1 MRIISAGMSKNRLSS
16 EAKAWI
22 LYDGGNSA
30 FATTVIAAFFP
41 IFFNDFWAS
50 GLEAEVKTA
59 YLGWGL
65 TISNLVLLFTSPF
78 IGAITDVSRTTK
90 LLFTGFGFIAIIC
103 VAVLYLVPAGSWL
116 QALIFFGIA
125 NYCFA
130 AGNTLYDKMLIQV
143 SNESNIAKISSY
155 GFAFG
160 YLGGGFLFLINA
172 AMTMKPD
179 LFGLANSADA
189 VRWSFLSVSVWWTL
203 FLIPILL
210 KIKDSGKD
218 LPGSHFKLAYQKVFH
233 TLKTIS
239 SKRNVFIF
247 LLAFFLYIDGVHTI
261 MAMAADFALNL
272 GLPSTNVIVALI
284 LVQFVAFPTTL
295 LWSKFA
301 YKFGDKN
308 TLLLTIVLYLV
319 VISYSAF
326 LSNAME
332 FYVLASMVGAIQG
345 GIQSISRSYYATL
358 IPKNESGEYFGFYNM
373 FGRAGAFL
381 GPALVAIF
389 VTIFN
394 DTRYGLIPIAALF
407 IMGGI
412 ILLKVKNYNES
423 V

>member
-1 MRIISAGMSKNRLSS
+1 MSRAKLSA

-50 GLEAEVKTA
+50 ALDAEVKTA

-90 LLFTGFGFIAIIC
+90 FLFSGFGAISIIC
-103 VAVLYLVPAGSWL
+103 VAILFFVPAGSWL

-130 AGNTLYDKMLIQV
+130 AGNTLYDKMLVQV
-143 SNESNIAKISSY
+143 SNQDNIARISSY

-172 AMTMKPD
+172 AMTIKPEF
-179 LFGLANSADA
+179 FGLSSVADA

-210 KIKDSGKD
+210 KIQDKGVS
-218 LPGSHFKLAYQKVFH
+218 LPGSHFKMAYLRVIN
-233 TLKTIS
+233 TLRTVS
-239 SKRNVFIF
+239 SKKNVFIF

-272 GLPSTNVIVALI
+272 GLPSSDIIVALI

-301 YKFGDKN
+301 YKFGEKN
-308 TLLLTIVLYLV
+308 TLLFTISLYLL
-319 VISYSAF
+319 VIAYSAF
-326 LSNAME
+326 LSNSIE
-332 FYVLASMVGAIQG
+332 FYVLACMVGAIQG

-358 IPKNESGEYFGFYNM
+358 IPQDESGEYFGFYNM
-373 FGRAGAFL
+373 FGRAGAFM

-389 VTIFN
+389 VTFFQ
-394 DTRYGLIPIAALF
+394 DTRFGLIPIAALF
-407 IMGGI
+407 IMGAI
-412 ILLKVKNYNES
+412 ILLRVKSNNES
-423 V
+423 F

>member
-1 MRIISAGMSKNRLSS
+1 MSKAKLST

-50 GLEAEVKTA
+50 GLDAEVKTA

-90 LLFTGFGFIAIIC
+90 FLFSGFGAISIIC
-103 VAVLYLVPAGSWL
+103 VAILFFVPAGSWL

-130 AGNTLYDKMLIQV
+130 AGNTLYDKMLVQV
-143 SNESNIAKISSY
+143 SNQDNIARISSY

-172 AMTMKPD
+172 AMTIKPEF
-179 LFGLANSADA
+179 FGLSSVADA

-210 KIKDSGKD
+210 KIQDKGVS
-218 LPGSHFKLAYQKVFH
+218 LPGSHFKMAYLRVIN
-233 TLKTIS
+233 TLRTVS
-239 SKRNVFIF
+239 SKKNVFIF

-272 GLPSTNVIVALI
+272 GLPSSDIIVALI

-295 LWSKFA
+295 IWSKFA
-301 YKFGDKN
+301 YKFGEKN
-308 TLLLTIVLYLV
+308 TLLFTISLYLL
-319 VISYSAF
+319 VIAYSAF
-326 LSNAME
+326 LSNAIE
-332 FYVLASMVGAIQG
+332 FYVLASMVGAIQEASNPFLEV
-345 GIQSISRSYYATL
+345 IMQPLFRKMNLENI
-358 IPKNESGEYFGFYNM
+358 FGFYNM
-373 FGRAGAFL
+373 FGRAGAFM
-381 GPALVAIF
+381 GPALVAVF
-389 VTIFN
+389 VTFFQ
-394 DTRYGLIPIAALF
+394 DTRFGLIPIAALF
-407 IMGGI
+407 IMGAI
-412 ILLKVKNYNES
+412 ILLRVKSNNES
-423 V
+423 F

>member
-1 MRIISAGMSKNRLSS
+1 MSKNRLSS

-90 LLFTGFGFIAIIC
+90 FLFTGFGFIAIIC
-103 VAVLYLVPAGSWL
+103 VAVLYLIPAGSWL

-272 GLPSTNVIVALI
+272 GLPSSNVIVALI

>member
-1 MRIISAGMSKNRLSS
+1 MSKNRLSS

-103 VAVLYLVPAGSWL
+103 VAILYLVPAGSWL

>member
-1 MRIISAGMSKNRLSS
+1 MSKAKLST

-41 IFFNDFWAS
+41 IFFNDFWAT

-90 LLFTGFGFIAIIC
+90 ILFTGFGAISIIS
-103 VAVLYLVPAGSWL
+103 VAVLYFIPSGSWL

-130 AGNTLYDKMLIQV
+130 AGNTLYDKMLVQV
-143 SNESNIAKISSY
+143 SDESNIARISSY

-160 YLGGGFLFLINA
+160 YLGGGLLFLVNA
-172 AMTMKPD
+172 AMTIKPEI
-179 LFGLANSADA
+179 FGLSSVADA

-203 FLIPILL
+203 FIIPILL
-210 KIKDSGKD
+210 KIKDKGKN
-218 LPGSHFKLAYQKVFH
+218 LPGSHFKLAYTKVFN
-233 TLKTIS
+233 TIRTVS
-239 SKRNVFIF
+239 AKKNVFIF

-272 GLPSTNVIVALI
+272 GLPSSDVVVALI

-295 LWSKFA
+295 LWSRFA

-308 TLLLTIVLYLV
+308 TLLFTISLYLI
-319 VISYSAF
+319 VIAYSVF
-326 LSNAME
+326 LSNAIE
-332 FYVLASMVGAIQG
+332 FYILASMVGAIQG

-358 IPKNESGEYFGFYNM
+358 IPPQESGEYFGFYNM
-373 FGRAGAFL
+373 FGRAGAFM

-389 VTIFN
+389 VTFFQ

-407 IMGGI
+407 IIGAI
-412 ILLKVKNYNES
+412 ILLKVKSNNES
-423 V
+423 TKS

>member
-1 MRIISAGMSKNRLSS
+1 MNKPKLSK

-50 GLEAEVKTA
+50 GLEVEVKTA

-78 IGAITDVSRTTK
+78 IGAITDVSKTTK
-90 LLFTGFGFIAIIC
+90 LLFTSFAFIAIFS
-103 VAVLYLVPAGSWL
+103 VAILYLIPAGSWL

-160 YLGGGFLFLINA
+160 YLGGGVLFLINA
-172 AMTMKPD
+172 AMTMKPE
-179 LFGLANSADA
+179 LFGLDSVAEA
-189 VRWSFLSVSVWWTL
+189 VQWSFLSVSVWWTL

-210 KIKDSGKD
+210 RIKDQGEN
-218 LPGSHFKLAYQKVFH
+218 LPGAHFKKAFQKVFH
-233 TLKTIS
+233 TLRTVS
-239 SKRNVFIF
+239 SKKNVFIF

-272 GLPSTNVIVALI
+272 GLPSSDVIVALI

-295 LWSKFA
+295 LWSKVA
-301 YKFGDKN
+301 QRIGDKN
-308 TLLLTIVLYLV
+308 TLLITIFLYLI
-319 VISYSAF
+319 VIGYSVF
-326 LSNAME
+326 LSNAIE

-345 GIQSISRSYYATL
+345 GIQSISRSFYATL
-358 IPKNESGEYFGFYNM
+358 IPQNESGEYFGFYNM
-373 FGRAGAFL
+373 FGRAGAFM
-381 GPALVAIF
+381 GPAMVAIF
-389 VTIFN
+389 VTFSN
-394 DTRYGLIPIAALF
+394 DTRFGLIPIAALF

-412 ILLKVKNYNES
+412 ILLKVQKPNES
-423 V
+423 L

>member
-1 MRIISAGMSKNRLSS
+1 MSKNRLSS

-50 GLEAEVKTA
+50 DLEAEVKTA

-90 LLFTGFGFIAIIC
+90 FLFTGFGFIAIIC
-103 VAVLYLVPAGSWL
+103 VAVLYLIPAGSWL

>member
-1 MRIISAGMSKNRLSS
+1 MSKAKLSA

-78 IGAITDVSRTTK
+78 IGALTDVSRTTK
-90 LLFTGFGFIAIIC
+90 ILFTGFGAISIIS
-103 VAVLYLVPAGSWL
+103 VAVLYFIPAGSWL

-130 AGNTLYDKMLIQV
+130 AGNTLYDKMLVQV
-143 SNESNIAKISSY
+143 SDESNIARISSY

-160 YLGGGFLFLINA
+160 YLGGGLLFLINA
-172 AMTMKPD
+172 AMTIKPEF
-179 LFGLANSADA
+179 FGLSSVADA

-210 KIKDSGKD
+210 KIQDKGVN
-218 LPGSHFKLAYQKVFH
+218 LPGSHFMLAYTKVFN
-233 TLKTIS
+233 TLKTVS
-239 SKRNVFIF
+239 AKKNVFIF

-272 GLPSTNVIVALI
+272 GLPSSDVIIALI

-308 TLLLTIVLYLV
+308 TLLFTISL
-319 VISYSAF
+319 
-326 LSNAME
+326 
-332 FYVLASMVGAIQG
+332 
-345 GIQSISRSYYATL
+345 
-358 IPKNESGEYFGFYNM
+358 
-373 FGRAGAFL
+373 
-381 GPALVAIF
+381 
-389 VTIFN
+389 
-394 DTRYGLIPIAALF
+394 
-407 IMGGI
+407 
-412 ILLKVKNYNES
+412 
-423 V
+423 

>member
-1 MRIISAGMSKNRLSS
+1 MEFVGMNKPKLSP

-90 LLFTGFGFIAIIC
+90 VLFSGFACIAIIC
-103 VAVLYLVPAGSWL
+103 VAALYFIPAGSWL
-116 QALIFFGIA
+116 YALIFFGIA

-143 SNESNIAKISSY
+143 SDESNIAKISSY

-160 YLGGGFLFLINA
+160 YLGGGSLFLLNA
-172 AMTMKPD
+172 AMTIKPEF
-179 LFGLANSADA
+179 FGLNSVAEA
-189 VRWSFLSVSVWWTL
+189 VQWSFLSVSVWWIL
-203 FLIPILL
+203 FLIPIMLR
-210 KIKDSGKD
+210 IKDQGET
-218 LPGSHFKLAYQKVFH
+218 LPGNKLTLAFQKVLH
-233 TLKTIS
+233 TLKTVS
-239 SKRNVFIF
+239 SKKNVFIF

-272 GLPSTNVIVALI
+272 GLPSSDIIVALI

-295 LWSKFA
+295 LWSKVA
-301 YKFGDKN
+301 SNIGDKN
-308 TLLLTIVLYLV
+308 TLLITILLYLIV
-319 VISYSAF
+319 VGYSAF
-326 LSNAME
+326 LSSAME
-332 FYVLASMVGAIQG
+332 FYILAAMVGAIQG

-358 IPKNESGEYFGFYNM
+358 IPQQEAGEYFGFYNM
-373 FGRAGAFL
+373 FGRAGAFM
-381 GPALVAIF
+381 GPAMVAIF
-389 VTIFN
+389 VTMTN
-394 DTRYGLIPIAALF
+394 DTKSGLIPIAALF

-412 ILLKVKNYNES
+412 ILLKVKSPHES
-423 V
+423 L

>member
-1 MRIISAGMSKNRLSS
+1 MSKAKLSA

-50 GLEAEVKTA
+50 TLEAEVKTA

-78 IGAITDVSRTTK
+78 IGALTDVSRTTK
-90 LLFTGFGFIAIIC
+90 ILFTGFGSISI
-103 VAVLYLVPAGSWL
+103 V
-116 QALIFFGIA
+116 FGIA

-130 AGNTLYDKMLIQV
+130 AGNTLYDKMLVQV
-143 SNESNIAKISSY
+143 SNESNIARISSY

-160 YLGGGFLFLINA
+160 YLGGGLLFLINA
-172 AMTMKPD
+172 AMTIKPEF
-179 LFGLANSADA
+179 FGLSSVAEA

-210 KIKDSGKD
+210 KIQDRGVS
-218 LPGSHFKLAYQKVFH
+218 LPGPHIKLAYSKVFN
-233 TLKTIS
+233 TLRTVS
-239 SKRNVFIF
+239 SKKNVFIF

-272 GLPSTNVIVALI
+272 GLPSSDVIVALI

-295 LWSKFA
+295 LWSRFA
-301 YKFGDKN
+301 YKFGDKK
-308 TLLLTIVLYLV
+308 TLLFTISLYLV
-319 VISYSAF
+319 VIAYSAF
-326 LSNAME
+326 LSNAVE

-358 IPKNESGEYFGFYNM
+358 IPQDESGEYFGFYNM
-373 FGRAGAFL
+373 FGRAGAFM

-389 VTIFN
+389 VTFFQ

-407 IMGGI
+407 IMGAI
-412 ILLKVKNYNES
+412 ILLKVKSPHES
-423 V
+423 FQS

>member
-1 MRIISAGMSKNRLSS
+1 MSKAKLSA

-78 IGAITDVSRTTK
+78 IGALTDVSRTTK
-90 LLFTGFGFIAIIC
+90 ILFTGFGAISIVS
-103 VAVLYLVPAGSWL
+103 VAVLYFIPAGSWL

-130 AGNTLYDKMLIQV
+130 AGNTLYDKMLVQV
-143 SNESNIAKISSY
+143 SNESNIARISSY

-160 YLGGGFLFLINA
+160 YLGGGLLFLINA
-172 AMTMKPD
+172 AMTIKPEF
-179 LFGLANSADA
+179 FGLSSVPEA

-210 KIKDSGKD
+210 KIQDRGVS
-218 LPGSHFKLAYQKVFH
+218 LPGPHIKLAYSKVFN
-233 TLKTIS
+233 TLRTVS
-239 SKRNVFIF
+239 SKKNVFIF

-272 GLPSTNVIVALI
+272 GLPSSDVIVALI

-295 LWSKFA
+295 LWSRFA
-301 YKFGDKN
+301 YKFGDKK
-308 TLLLTIVLYLV
+308 TLLFTISLYLV
-319 VISYSAF
+319 VIAYSAF
-326 LSNAME
+326 LSNAVE

-358 IPKNESGEYFGFYNM
+358 IPQDESGEYFGFYNM
-373 FGRAGAFL
+373 FGRAGAFM

-389 VTIFN
+389 VTFFQ

-407 IMGGI
+407 IMGAI
-412 ILLKVKNYNES
+412 ILLKVKSPHES
-423 V
+423 FQS

>member
-1 MRIISAGMSKNRLSS
+1 MSKAKLSA

-78 IGAITDVSRTTK
+78 IGALTDVSRTTK
-90 LLFTGFGFIAIIC
+90 ILFTGFGAISIIS
-103 VAVLYLVPAGSWL
+103 VAVLYFIPAGSWL

-130 AGNTLYDKMLIQV
+130 AGNTLYDKMLVQV
-143 SNESNIAKISSY
+143 SDASNIARISSY

-160 YLGGGFLFLINA
+160 YLGGGLLFLINA
-172 AMTMKPD
+172 AMTIKPEF
-179 LFGLANSADA
+179 FGLSSVADA

-210 KIKDSGKD
+210 KIQDKGVN
-218 LPGSHFKLAYQKVFH
+218 LPGSHFMLAYSKVFN
-233 TLKTIS
+233 TLKTVS
-239 SKRNVFIF
+239 AKKNVFIF
-247 LLAFFLYIDGVHTI
+247 LLSFFLYIDGVHTI

-272 GLPSTNVIVALI
+272 GLPSSDVIIALI

-308 TLLLTIVLYLV
+308 TLLFTISLYLI
-319 VISYSAF
+319 VIGYSVF
-326 LSNAME
+326 LSNAIE
-332 FYVLASMVGAIQG
+332 FYILASMVGAIQG

-358 IPKNESGEYFGFYNM
+358 IPQDESGEYFGFYNM
-373 FGRAGAFL
+373 FGRAGAFM

-389 VTIFN
+389 VTFFQ

-407 IMGGI
+407 IMGAI
-412 ILLKVKNYNES
+412 ILLKVKSTNES
-423 V
+423 LQS

>member
-1 MRIISAGMSKNRLSS
+1 MSKARLSA

-78 IGAITDVSRTTK
+78 IGALTDISRTTK
-90 LLFTGFGFIAIIC
+90 LLFTGFGAISIIS
-103 VAVLYLVPAGSWL
+103 VAVLYFIPAGSWL

-130 AGNTLYDKMLIQV
+130 AGNTLYDKMLVQV
-143 SNESNIAKISSY
+143 SDESNIARISSY

-160 YLGGGFLFLINA
+160 YLGGGLLFLVNA
-172 AMTMKPD
+172 AMTIKPEF
-179 LFGLANSADA
+179 FGLSSVADA

-210 KIKDSGKD
+210 KIQDKGVN
-218 LPGSHFKLAYQKVFH
+218 LPGSHFKLAYSKVFN
-233 TLKTIS
+233 TLKTVS
-239 SKRNVFIF
+239 AKKNVFIF

-272 GLPSTNVIVALI
+272 GLPSSDVIIALI

-308 TLLLTIVLYLV
+308 TLLFTISLYLI
-319 VISYSAF
+319 VIGYSVF
-326 LSNAME
+326 LSNAIE
-332 FYVLASMVGAIQG
+332 FYILASMVGAIQG

-358 IPKNESGEYFGFYNM
+358 IPQDESGEYFGFYNM
-373 FGRAGAFL
+373 FGRAGAFM

-389 VTIFN
+389 VTFFQ

-407 IMGGI
+407 IMGAI
-412 ILLKVKNYNES
+412 ILLKVKSTNES
-423 V
+423 LQS

>member
-1 MRIISAGMSKNRLSS
+1 MSKNRLSS

-90 LLFTGFGFIAIIC
+90 VLFTGFGFIAIIC
-103 VAVLYLVPAGSWL
+103 VAILYLVPAGSWL

>member
-1 MRIISAGMSKNRLSS
+1 MGILGMSRSKLSK

-22 LYDGGNSA
+22 FYDGGNSA

-41 IFFNDFWAS
+41 IFFNDFWATS
-50 GLEAEVKTA
+50 LTDEVKTA

-65 TISNLVLLFTSPF
+65 TISNLVLLFTAPF
-78 IGAITDVSRTTK
+78 IGAVTDVSKTTK
-90 LLFTGFGFIAIIC
+90 FLFTIFAFISIFS
-103 VAVLYLVPAGSWL
+103 VAVLYLIPAGSWL
-116 QALIFFGIA
+116 QALVFFGIA

-143 SNESNIAKISSY
+143 SDESNIAKISSY

-172 AMTMKPD
+172 AMTIRPD
-179 LFGLANSADA
+179 FFGLDSIADA

-210 KIKDSGKD
+210 RVQDNGKNM
-218 LPGSHFKLAYQKVFH
+218 PGSTFKLAVKKVFY
-233 TLKTIS
+233 TLKTVS
-239 SKRNVFIF
+239 SKKNVFIF
-247 LLAFFLYIDGVHTI
+247 LIAFFLYIDGVHTI

-272 GLPSTNVIVALI
+272 GLPSSNVIVALI

-301 YKFGDKN
+301 YNFGDKN
-308 TLLLTIVLYLV
+308 TLLFTISLYLV
-319 VISYSAF
+319 VIGYSAF
-326 LSNAME
+326 LSNALE

-358 IPKNESGEYFGFYNM
+358 IPQEDSGEYFGFYNM

-389 VTIFN
+389 VTFFQ
-394 DTRYGLIPIAALF
+394 DTRYGLIPVAALF
-407 IMGGI
+407 IMGAI
-412 ILLKVKNYNES
+412 ILLKVKTNS
-423 V
+423 GPLQS

>member
-1 MRIISAGMSKNRLSS
+1 MSKAKLSA

-90 LLFTGFGFIAIIC
+90 ILFSGFGAISIIS
-103 VAVLYLVPAGSWL
+103 VAVLFLIPAGSWL

-130 AGNTLYDKMLIQV
+130 AGNTLYDKMLVQV
-143 SNESNIAKISSY
+143 SNQDNIARISSY

-172 AMTMKPD
+172 AMTIKPEF
-179 LFGLANSADA
+179 FGLSSVADA

-210 KIKDSGKD
+210 KIQDKGVS
-218 LPGSHFKLAYQKVFH
+218 LPGSHFKMAYSRVIN
-233 TLKTIS
+233 TLRTVS
-239 SKRNVFIF
+239 SKKNVFIF

-272 GLPSTNVIVALI
+272 GLPSSDIIVALI

-301 YKFGDKN
+301 YKFGEKN
-308 TLLLTIVLYLV
+308 TLLFTISLYLI
-319 VISYSAF
+319 VIAYSSF
-326 LSNAME
+326 LSNAVE

-358 IPKNESGEYFGFYNM
+358 IPQGESGEYFGFYNM
-373 FGRAGAFL
+373 FGRAGAFM

-389 VTIFN
+389 VTFFQ
-394 DTRYGLIPIAALF
+394 DTRFGLIPIAALF
-407 IMGGI
+407 IMGAI
-412 ILLKVKNYNES
+412 ILLKVKSNHES
-423 V
+423 L

>member
-1 MRIISAGMSKNRLSS
+1 MSIGTSRTKLTS

-78 IGAITDVSRTTK
+78 IGALTDVSRTTK
-90 LLFTGFGFIAIIC
+90 ILFTGFGVISIIS
-103 VAVLYLVPAGSWL
+103 VAVLYFVPAGSWL

-130 AGNTLYDKMLIQV
+130 AGNTLYDKMLVQV
-143 SNESNIAKISSY
+143 SDATNIARISSY

-160 YLGGGFLFLINA
+160 YLGGGLLFLVNA
-172 AMTMKPD
+172 AMTIKPEF
-179 LFGLANSADA
+179 FGLTSVADA
-189 VRWSFLSVSVWWTL
+189 VRWSFLSVSVWWTI

-210 KIKDSGKD
+210 KIKDRGVS
-218 LPGSHFKLAYQKVFH
+218 LPGSYFKLTYSKVFN
-233 TLKTIS
+233 TLRTVS
-239 SKRNVFIF
+239 SKKNIFIF
-247 LLAFFLYIDGVHTI
+247 LVAFFLYIDGVHTI

-272 GLPSTNVIVALI
+272 GLPSSDVIVALI

-308 TLLLTIVLYLV
+308 TLLFTILLYLI
-319 VISYSAF
+319 VIAYSAF
-326 LSNAME
+326 LSDTIE
-332 FYVLASMVGAIQG
+332 FYILACMVGAIQG

-358 IPKNESGEYFGFYNM
+358 IPQNASGEYFGFYNM
-373 FGRAGAFL
+373 FGRAGAFM

-389 VTIFN
+389 VTFFQ

-407 IMGGI
+407 IIGAL
-412 ILLKVKNYNES
+412 ILMNVKSNNES
-423 V
+423 FQS

>member
-1 MRIISAGMSKNRLSS
+1 MSKTKLST

-41 IFFNDFWAS
+41 IFFNDFWAT

-90 LLFTGFGFIAIIC
+90 FLFSGFGAISIIS
-103 VAVLYLVPAGSWL
+103 VAILFFVPAGSWL

-130 AGNTLYDKMLIQV
+130 AGNTLYDKMLVQV
-143 SNESNIAKISSY
+143 SNQDNIAKISSY

-172 AMTMKPD
+172 AMTIKPEF
-179 LFGLANSADA
+179 FGLSSVADA

-210 KIKDSGKD
+210 KIQDKGVS
-218 LPGSHFKLAYQKVFH
+218 LPGSHFKMAYSRVIN
-233 TLKTIS
+233 TLRTVS
-239 SKRNVFIF
+239 SKKNVFIF

-272 GLPSTNVIVALI
+272 GLPSSDIIVALI

-301 YKFGDKN
+301 YKFGEKN
-308 TLLLTIVLYLV
+308 TLLFTISLYLL
-319 VISYSAF
+319 VIAYSVF
-326 LSNAME
+326 LSNAIE

-358 IPKNESGEYFGFYNM
+358 IPHDESGEYFGFYNM
-373 FGRAGAFL
+373 FGRAGAFM

-389 VTIFN
+389 VTFFQ
-394 DTRYGLIPIAALF
+394 DTRFGLIPIAALF
-407 IMGGI
+407 IMGAI
-412 ILLKVKNYNES
+412 ILLKVQSNNES
-423 V
+423 L

>member
-1 MRIISAGMSKNRLSS
+1 MSKVKLSA

-78 IGAITDVSRTTK
+78 IGALTDVSRTTK
-90 LLFTGFGFIAIIC
+90 ILFTGFGAISIIS
-103 VAVLYLVPAGSWL
+103 VAVLYFIPAGSWL

-130 AGNTLYDKMLIQV
+130 AGNTLYDKMLVQV
-143 SNESNIAKISSY
+143 SDESNVAKISSY

-160 YLGGGFLFLINA
+160 YLGGGLLFLINA
-172 AMTMKPD
+172 AMTIKPEF
-179 LFGLANSADA
+179 FGLSGVADA

-210 KIKDSGKD
+210 KIQDRGAN
-218 LPGSHFKLAYQKVFH
+218 LPGSHFKLAYSKVFN
-233 TLKTIS
+233 TLRTVS
-239 SKRNVFIF
+239 SKKNVFIF

-272 GLPSTNVIVALI
+272 GLPSSDVIIALI

-308 TLLLTIVLYLV
+308 TLLFTIFLYLI
-319 VISYSAF
+319 VIAYSAF
-326 LSNAME
+326 LSNAIE
-332 FYVLASMVGAIQG
+332 FYALASMVGAIQG

-358 IPKNESGEYFGFYNM
+358 IPQNESGEYFGFYNM
-373 FGRAGAFL
+373 FGRAGAFM

-389 VTIFN
+389 VTFFQ

-407 IMGGI
+407 IMGAI
-412 ILLKVKNYNES
+412 ILLKVKSTHES
-423 V
+423 LQS

>member
-1 MRIISAGMSKNRLSS
+1 MSKNRLSS

-103 VAVLYLVPAGSWL
+103 VAVLYLIPAGSWL

-218 LPGSHFKLAYQKVFH
+218 LPGSHFKLAYQKVFY

-272 GLPSTNVIVALI
+272 GLPSSDVIVALI

-319 VISYSAF
+319 VIFYSAF

-407 IMGGI
+407 IIGGI

>member
-1 MRIISAGMSKNRLSS
+1 MSKAKLSA

-90 LLFTGFGFIAIIC
+90 ILFSGFGAISIIS
-103 VAVLYLVPAGSWL
+103 VAILFLIPAGSWL

-130 AGNTLYDKMLIQV
+130 AGNTLYDKMLVQV
-143 SNESNIAKISSY
+143 SNQDNIARISSY

-172 AMTMKPD
+172 AMTIKPEF
-179 LFGLANSADA
+179 FGLSSVADA

-210 KIKDSGKD
+210 KIQDKGVS
-218 LPGSHFKLAYQKVFH
+218 LPGSHFKMAYSRVIN
-233 TLKTIS
+233 TLRTVS
-239 SKRNVFIF
+239 SKKNVFIF

-272 GLPSTNVIVALI
+272 GLPSSDIIVALI

-301 YKFGDKN
+301 YKFGEKN
-308 TLLLTIVLYLV
+308 TLLFTISLYLI
-319 VISYSAF
+319 VIAYSSF
-326 LSNAME
+326 LSNAVE

-358 IPKNESGEYFGFYNM
+358 IPQGESGEYFGFYNM
-373 FGRAGAFL
+373 FGRAGAFM

-389 VTIFN
+389 VTFFQ
-394 DTRYGLIPIAALF
+394 DTRFGLIPIAALF
-407 IMGGI
+407 IMGAI
-412 ILLKVKNYNES
+412 ILLKVKSNHES
-423 V
+423 L

>member
-1 MRIISAGMSKNRLSS
+1 MSKNRLSS

-50 GLEAEVKTA
+50 GLETEVKTA

-90 LLFTGFGFIAIIC
+90 FLFTGFGFIAIIC
-103 VAVLYLVPAGSWL
+103 VAVLYLIPAGSWL

-218 LPGSHFKLAYQKVFH
+218 LPGSHFKLAYQKVFY

-272 GLPSTNVIVALI
+272 GLPSSNVIVALI

-308 TLLLTIVLYLV
+308 TLFLTIVLYLV

-394 DTRYGLIPIAALF
+394 DARYGLIPIAALF

>member
-1 MRIISAGMSKNRLSS
+1 MSKAKFSA

-78 IGAITDVSRTTK
+78 IGALTDISRTTK
-90 LLFTGFGFIAIIC
+90 ILFTGFGAISIIS
-103 VAVLYLVPAGSWL
+103 VAVLYFIPAGSWL

-130 AGNTLYDKMLIQV
+130 AGNTLYDKMLVQV
-143 SNESNIAKISSY
+143 SDESNIARISSY

-160 YLGGGFLFLINA
+160 YLGGGLLFLINA
-172 AMTMKPD
+172 AMTIKPEF
-179 LFGLANSADA
+179 FGLSSVADA

-210 KIKDSGKD
+210 KIQDKGVN
-218 LPGSHFKLAYQKVFH
+218 LPGSPFKLAYTKVFN
-233 TLKTIS
+233 TLKTVS
-239 SKRNVFIF
+239 AKKNVFIF

-272 GLPSTNVIVALI
+272 GLPSSDVIIALI
-284 LVQFVAFPTTL
+284 LVQFVAFPTAL

-308 TLLLTIVLYLV
+308 TLLFTISLYLI
-319 VISYSAF
+319 VIGYSVF
-326 LSNAME
+326 LSNAIE
-332 FYVLASMVGAIQG
+332 FYILASMVGAIQG

-358 IPKNESGEYFGFYNM
+358 IPQDESGEYFGFYNM
-373 FGRAGAFL
+373 FGRAGAFM

-389 VTIFN
+389 VTFFQ

-407 IMGGI
+407 IMGAI
-412 ILLKVKNYNES
+412 ILLKVKSTNES
-423 V
+423 LQS